1 MSLTIKSNFMI
12 IYKKKPNKN
21 YKWLLKFEFF
31 FKLEE
36 ADIGKNTTKHRDE
49 YHRAWGNGE
58 R

>member
-1 MSLTIKSNFMI
+1 MI